1 MTMIDND
8 CFKDLKFL
16 VKSFIQRR
24 NWTQYH
30 TPKNLAMSIAIE
42 AAELME
48 LFQWYTIEESV
59 SMVASNPDLRIK
71 LEDEIA
77 DILIYCISLSER
89 ANLNLEMIIK
99 KKLDR
104 NENRFPVEIVSG
116 KLGPYPSS
124 EK

>member
-1 MTMIDND
+1 MAQTGTIATV
-8 CFKDLKFL
+8 L

>member
-1 MTMIDND
+1 MTNKD
-8 CFKDLKFL
+8 CFRELKFL
-16 VKSFIQRR
+16 VKTFIQRR
-24 NWTQYH
+24 DWTQYH

-59 SMVASNPDLRIK
+59 SMVTSNPDLKIK
-71 LEDEIA
+71 LEDEVA
-77 DILIYCISLSER
+77 DILIYCLSLSEQ
-89 ANLNLEMIIK
+89 ANMNLEEIIK
-99 KKLDR
+99 RKLDK

-116 KLGPYPSS
+116 KLGPYPSP